1 MTTVI
6 EANKI
11 QLSNKIRI
19 NEGNGAQLLG
29 KSELFYSKYSHFTLK
44 SLKKY
49 RYQQFL
55 RLMLER
61 EAIDKNNVDSVKV
74 EVYPVRK
81 KAGSS
86 IAGRCN
92 PGTGKIYIYPKTKNF
107 CTFFEEKYGRIL
119 LGVYVKNR
127 ARASLIHELLH
138 IKYYGDEE
146 KVRALTQ
153 TYFSTYLRLNETTS
167 LSIYNLIFGC
177 ENSGIKE
184 KKTNGNKSNF

>member
-1 MTTVI
+1 MTTII
-6 EANKI
+6 EANQI
-11 QLSNKIRI
+11 QLSKKIRI
-19 NEGNGAQLLG
+19 NKDNDAQALG
-29 KSELFYSKYSHFTLK
+29 KSELFYSKYSTFTLK

-55 RLMLER
+55 SLMLDR

-81 KAGSS
+81 QAGSS

-92 PGTGKIYIYPKTKNF
+92 PGTGKIYLYPKTKNF
-107 CTFFEEKYGRIL
+107 CNFFEEKYGRVL
-119 LGVYVKNR
+119 LGVFVKNR

-138 IKYYGDEE
+138 IKYFGDEE

-153 TYFSTYLRLNETTS
+153 IYFSTYLRLNETTS

-177 ENSGIKE
+177 ENSGTKG
-184 KKTNGNKSNF
+184 KKTTS

>member
-6 EANKI
+6 KLNKI

-19 NEGNGAQLLG
+19 NKGNGAELLRR
-29 KSELFYSKYSHFTLK
+29 SELFYSKYSRFTLK
-44 SLKKY
+44 ALKKY
-49 RYQQFL
+49 RYQHFL
-55 RLMLER
+55 SLMLER
-61 EAIDKNNVDSVKV
+61 EAIDKNNVDSVRV

-92 PGTGKIYIYPKTKNF
+92 PITGKICIYPKTKHF
-107 CTFFEEKYGRIL
+107 CNFFEEKYGRIL
-119 LGVYVKNR
+119 LVAYVKNR

-153 TYFSTYLRLNETTS
+153 TYFSTYLRLNENANVST
-167 LSIYNLIFGC
+167 YDLIFGPKNVLLK
-177 ENSGIKE
+177 EMRDIQKGIPV
-184 KKTNGNKSNF
+184 